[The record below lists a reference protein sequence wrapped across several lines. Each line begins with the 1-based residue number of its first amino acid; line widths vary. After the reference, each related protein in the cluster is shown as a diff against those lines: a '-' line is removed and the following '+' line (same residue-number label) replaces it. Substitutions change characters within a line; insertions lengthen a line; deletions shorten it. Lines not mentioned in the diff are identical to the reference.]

1 MSSMNN
7 IDEMKTP
14 VENKV
19 NNITIRL
26 YPNPATDFF
35 QLSGIEDT
43 AVVTISDLHCRVLF
57 TKQITGDE
65 KISLSSLPKGV
76 FIAKIRTSTLT
87 VEKKL
92 EKRSA
97 I

>member
-1 MSSMNN
+1 MNN
-7 IDEMKTP
+7 IEETKTQF
-14 VENKV
+14 VSKASN
-19 NNITIRL
+19 TAIRL

-43 AVVTISDLHCRVLF
+43 AVVTISDLHCRILL
-57 TKQITGDE
+57 TKQVTGDE
-65 KISLSSLPKGV
+65 QISLSSLPKGV

-92 EKRSA
+92 EKKSA